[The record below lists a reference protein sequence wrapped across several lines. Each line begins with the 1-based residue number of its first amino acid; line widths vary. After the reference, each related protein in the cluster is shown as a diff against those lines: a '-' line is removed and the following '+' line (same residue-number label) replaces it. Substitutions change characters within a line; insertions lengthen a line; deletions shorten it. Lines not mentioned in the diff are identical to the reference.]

1 LLTTPRL
8 APGLLARTAWQALEQ
23 AEAVLARS
31 VEDPQAAAVRDA
43 GVLVTAAVAAYP
55 AELARM
61 LLDRAA
67 GEQILW
73 IGSPDADPGLTDALA
88 AEVARRGG
96 SAAPEIEVLIGSWD
110 MPGARLLDAVAV
122 MDRLRSP
129 GGCPWDAEQTHTSLV
144 PYLVEEAH
152 EVVEALESGDREHV
166 AEELGDLLLQVLFHA
181 RLAQEDEESPF
192 DIDEVAGGLVA
203 KLVRRHPHVFAGG
216 VADDPATVEASWDR
230 IKAEEKPHREHPL
243 DGIPAGMP
251 ELARA
256 SKVASRLERAGQ
268 GERLREHVARS
279 RKDAGEGAT
288 AAAVAADLMDIVL
301 QARARA
307 VDPSAALRT
316 LLRSLAEDGFG
327 STEGR

>member
-1 LLTTPRL
+1 
-8 APGLLARTAWQALEQ
+8 
-23 AEAVLARS
+23 VLARS
-31 VEDPQAAAVRDA
+31 VEDPQPAAVRDA
-43 GVLVTAAVAAYP
+43 GMHVTAAVAAYP
-55 AELARM
+55 AELARS
-61 LLDRAA
+61 LLDRATGA
-67 GEQILW
+67 QILW

-96 SAAPEIEVLIGSWD
+96 SSAPEIEVLIGSWD

-144 PYLVEEAH
+144 PYLIEEAY
-152 EVVEALESGDREHV
+152 EAVEALETGDREHIT
-166 AEELGDLLLQVLFHA
+166 EELGDVLLQVLFHA
-181 RLAQEDEESPF
+181 RLAEEHEESPF

-203 KLVRRHPHVFAGG
+203 KLVRRHPHVFA
-216 VADDPATVEASWDR
+216 PAGAAPIAPAGAAPIAPAEVETSWDR
-230 IKAEEKPHREHPL
+230 IKAGEKPHREHPL

-256 SKVASRLERAGQ
+256 VKVASRLERAGQ

-279 RKDAGEGAT
+279 RKDAGEGAA

-301 QARARA
+301 QAGARA

-316 LLRSLAEDGFG
+316 LLRSLAEEGFG